1 LSDSLTSQ
9 ARSLTVIY
17 NPAAGQRRGAF
28 FTRVLAALEE
38 QGWRA
43 ELRTTA
49 GPGDASAMAAAA
61 ARDGRAR
68 IAVAGGDGTIHEAVN
83 GLASVPPRAGQT
95 RPLLGI
101 IPLGTANVLAQEIGL
116 PLRPRSVAD
125 CLAGR
130 RELDVRLGRLGESYF
145 LLMAGAG
152 FDAEVVA
159 SVSPALKRRFGKG
172 AYVWESLRQGF
183 LYGFPELELELDGV
197 PAKARSLIVARARHY
212 GGSFVLSEAAGLE
225 TDSLQAFLFEKAGP
239 LSVLRYSLAL
249 MLGRLERTE
258 GLRRLPV
265 SSLRILGPAGLP
277 LQADG
282 DSVGTTPIEI
292 GLSERR
298 LRLLIPERS

>member
-1 LSDSLTSQ
+1 MPDSLTSR

-38 QGWRA
+38 RGWRA

-49 GPGDASAMAAAA
+49 GPGDAAAMAAAA
-61 ARDGRAR
+61 AREGRQR

-83 GLASVPPRAGQT
+83 GLASVPRRGEQAG
-95 RPLLGI
+95 PLLGI
-101 IPLGTANVLAQEIGL
+101 IPLGTANVLTQEIGL
-116 PLRPRSVAD
+116 PLRPRAVAD
-125 CLAGR
+125 CLTGR
-130 RELDVRLGRLGESYF
+130 SQLDVRLGRLGDRYF

-159 SVSPALKRRFGKG
+159 AVSPSLKRRFGKG

-183 LYGFPELELELDGV
+183 CYGFPELELELDGE
-197 PAKARSLIVARARHY
+197 PATARSLIVARARHY
-212 GGSFVLSEAAGLE
+212 GGGFVLSRSAGLE
-225 TDSLQAFLFEKAGP
+225 TDGLQAFLFGEAGP

-249 MLGRLERTE
+249 MLGRLEKAR
-258 GLRRLPV
+258 GVRCLPV
-265 SSLRILGPAGLP
+265 TSLRILGPAGLP

-282 DSVGTTPIEI
+282 DSVGVTPVEI
-292 GLSERR
+292 SLSDRR
-298 LRLLIPERS
+298 LRLLVP